1 MEYHVD
7 RRSVLTAL
15 GGAAV
20 VGSISGI
27 VLGLDDPADAAP
39 APPPAGIATLIVP
52 KIKMNRQVYEGT
64 SLSVVNLGPGHKPSS
79 AKPGQPGHCVIFAHR
94 TSHGGPFRKINL
106 LKVGDAITCG
116 GLTYY
121 VRTTEVIPKLQLRR
135 IFTFEAPTPAIS
147 LIACSRA
154 NGQPTSLAFR
164 ICVRASA

>member
-1 MEYHVD
+1 VEYHVD

-15 GGAAV
+15 GGAV
-20 VGSISGI
+20 VLGSISGI
-27 VLGLDDPADAAP
+27 VLGLDDAADAAP
-39 APPPAGIATLIVP
+39 APPPVGIATLVVP
-52 KIKMNRQVYEGT
+52 KIKMKRPVFEGT
-64 SLSVVNLGPGHKPSS
+64 SLTVLNNGPGHKASS
-79 AKPGQPGHCVIFAHR
+79 AMPGQPGHCVIFGHR

-121 VRTTEVIPKLQLRR
+121 VRKTEVIPKKQMRR

-147 LIACSRA
+147 LIACSKA
-154 NGQPTSLAFR
+154 NGQPTSLGFR